1 MAEME
6 FRSPTNQIPP
16 PGSAGDTPITDALEE
31 TLGRLSKKA
40 GVKATIV
47 LDRSTGA
54 ILKISGDF
62 TQIRPSKAA
71 GENAGTSQTDSFPK
85 EVTSATANSEA
96 SDGAEQ
102 LAAMVWAFIGAAGT
116 LVEDLDTE
124 DELRL
129 LRLRTKKQEL
139 VIVPDPKYLLI
150 VIHET
155 LTPAS

>member
-1 MAEME
+1 MADME

>member
-6 FRSPTNQIPP
+6 FRSPTNQIPQ